1 MSPSPPLRLADPDV
15 ARTAAMLT
23 QDINALRRV
32 FARSGRWTAA
42 AVENAHHRIHG
53 TIGPWLELARS
64 RRDGTD
70 SPADRAR
77 WSAWISALTPPEV
90 LDVKTNSAD
99 ICVLVGKARHML
111 QTLRQTLP
119 PCPSVGW
126 VAAEI
131 ERLIRTGELAPA
143 TRLSPASLVREL
155 RVPREHVVL
164 ALTDLAAKGLVV
176 VRATGRAV
184 VAGTAPDA
192 GRPRASRRR
201 QAGGAAKGGARAA

>member
-1 MSPSPPLRLADPDV
+1 MSPSPLLRPVDADAAP
-15 ARTAAMLT
+15 TAAILT
-23 QDINALRRV
+23 RDINALRRV
-32 FARSGRWTAA
+32 FARSGKWTAA

-53 TIGPWLELARS
+53 TTGPWLELARS

-77 WSAWISALTPPEV
+77 WSAWISALTPPER

-119 PCPSVGW
+119 PCPSVGSA
-126 VAAEI
+126 AAEI
-131 ERLIRTGELAPA
+131 ERLIQTGQLAPGV
-143 TRLSPASLVREL
+143 RLSPASLAREL
-155 RVPREHVVL
+155 QVPREHVGL
-164 ALTDLAAKGLVV
+164 ALTDLAATGLVE

-184 VAGTAPDA
+184 VTSTAPDA
-192 GRPRASRRR
+192 GRPGGRA
-201 QAGGAAKGGARAA
+201 AGNRLATRPRARAA

>member
-1 MSPSPPLRLADPDV
+1 
-15 ARTAAMLT
+15 
-23 QDINALRRV
+23 
-32 FARSGRWTAA
+32 
-42 AVENAHHRIHG
+42 
-53 TIGPWLELARS
+53 
-64 RRDGTD
+64 
-70 SPADRAR
+70 
-77 WSAWISALTPPEV
+77 
-90 LDVKTNSAD
+90 
-99 ICVLVGKARHML
+99 ML
-111 QTLRQTLP
+111 QALRQTLP

-155 RVPREHVVL
+155 RVPREHVGL

-201 QAGGAAKGGARAA
+201 QTDGAAKGGARAA